1 MRNVAFHDILYLWL
15 YNRLVDRELSK
26 NFLVDPSQRQV
37 GHPWSIGTRNF
48 WTFPMENKW
57 PCLFVYKKLRL
68 LQLKFPYVCSDGSA
82 LVLCCMSLSI
92 AKYDNTKLARTVLSM
107 DDHVL
112 IRTTA
117 HPNSLSS
124 NGSVDYVD
132 VIDQYWWQAIC
143 KSIILT
149 INNLQKHFLYQ

>member
-1 MRNVAFHDILYLWL
+1 
-15 YNRLVDRELSK
+15 
-26 NFLVDPSQRQV
+26 
-37 GHPWSIGTRNF
+37 
-48 WTFPMENKW
+48 
-57 PCLFVYKKLRL
+57 
-68 LQLKFPYVCSDGSA
+68 
-82 LVLCCMSLSI
+82 MSLSI

-132 VIDQYWWQAIC
+132 VIDQY
-143 KSIILT
+143 
-149 INNLQKHFLYQ
+149 